1 MTTINN
7 IKNKVEN
14 SKKYQKCIGVYN
26 KIEGNSFLYSIIIL
40 GFIGTQVV
48 KFVEKN
54 ISNSLE
60 SHIYIVIG
68 FASIAFFLLYYFQY
82 YKPKKILKSLSL
94 TEDGFYKM
102 LSFDYEPLNEYDY
115 ERLMSEY
122 KNIHN
127 PIIKSFIDNSPKN
140 TLKNFMDIEENIK
153 KFTDITRGLE
163 ITNNRY
169 LRTGEIYVPEGYNT
183 IKIKKEDLKLL
194 AISNFYKKGVQ
205 RLTNSKKK
213 MNMEN
218 LYKSVFI
225 EK

>member
-14 SKKYQKCIGVYN
+14 SKKYQECIGVYN

-94 TEDGFYKM
+94 TEDEFYKM

-122 KNIHN
+122 KNIQN

-153 KFTDITRGLE
+153 KITDITRGLE

-169 LRTGEIYVPEGYNT
+169 LRTGVVSVPEGFNT
-183 IKIKKEDLKLL
+183 IKIKNKDLNLL
-194 AISNFYKKGVQ
+194 VISDFYKKGVQ
-205 RLTNSKKK
+205 RLINSKKK

>member
-14 SKKYQKCIGVYN
+14 SKKYQECIGVYN

-94 TEDGFYKM
+94 TEDEFYKM

-169 LRTGEIYVPEGYNT
+169 LRTGEISVPEGYNT
-183 IKIKKEDLKLL
+183 IKIKKEVLKLL
-194 AISNFYKKGVQ
+194 AISDFYKKGVQ